1 MDAQSIIKPNCEM
14 ENHDLLNNDLQVS
27 AHGLSYL
34 TESARWGKFLA
45 IMGFIF
51 CGFMVIIA
59 FFIPAVFTQVPPYNT
74 MPSSFSSGMKVG
86 MTVVYL
92 ILALMMFFPC
102 FYLYKFSVKMQSAV
116 RSVNQENF
124 DESLMSLKSM
134 FKFYGVFTIIMLS
147 IYALI
152 VIGTI
157 ITAAMR

>member
-1 MDAQSIIKPNCEM
+1 MDAESIIKLNCKM

-51 CGFMVIIA
+51 CVFMVIVA

-74 MPSSFSSGMKVG
+74 MPSSFSSGMKIG

-116 RSVNQENF
+116 RSVNQDNF

-134 FKFYGVFTIIMLS
+134 FKFYGVFAIIILS
-147 IYALI
+147 VYALVI
-152 VIGTI
+152 IGTI